1 MRKGI
6 VPMILVLALA
16 LVAGGCANKAQTGA
30 ATGATAGALVGALT
44 SKNKLTGAAIGAGAG
59 LLLGYVIGNEFDKN
73 DQQKLNHTLENQPS
87 GQTST
92 WKNPDSGRYYSATPE
107 PAYTGSDNR
116 VYRDVWIETTDADGK
131 PQKVKAKAYRNDDG
145 TWVLVQ

>member
-1 MRKGI
+1 MKKGI
-6 VPMILVLALA
+6 LLMVLILA

-30 ATGATAGALVGALT
+30 ATGATAGALIGALT

-59 LLLGYVIGNEFDKN
+59 LLLGYVIGNEWDKSDN
-73 DQQKLNHTLENQPS
+73 QKLNHTLENQPS

-92 WKNPDSGRYYSATPE
+92 WTNPDTGRYYAATPE

-116 VYRDVWIETTDADGK
+116 TYRDVYIETTDADGK
-131 PQKVKAKAYRNDDG
+131 PQKVKAKAYRNPDG
-145 TWVLVQ
+145 TWQLVQ